1 VFNIFTSLLIATTF
15 WLGNSRMKGKTVGA
29 MVLRTL
35 TKRRRML
42 SASVALSAVLL
53 AGTAHAQSLSD
64 TVRMTVETNP
74 KILSQEHN
82 RSAIDSELR
91 RARSLYLPQVDM
103 RASLGPEY
111 TENVFTPTGSN
122 GQHIRQELSAV
133 LTQNIYDGGARTAEV
148 DHELGRS
155 RSAAY
160 RVDEDSQYVGLDA
173 VQAHLDV
180 VRLRHILDFADK
192 NVRDHAEIVQRVQAR
207 SAGGAGSAASL
218 AQALSRYEQAQAERA
233 QIRGDLADAEG
244 RYLSIVG
251 QAPGTL
257 EDPPVPVGLL
267 PTDLQASIRIMRNS
281 NPTVK
286 AREADIESAKAG
298 VELADSR
305 FDPKINLEI
314 GGDHNRNVDGVPGRD
329 NEARALIVLRWNLY
343 DGGADIHN
351 REAAYARVEQARTD
365 RLEALRQSGQDL
377 RKAWAIFEAAE
388 QRVPLLKSA
397 AQHDS
402 EVRTAYGQQYQ
413 LSQRSLLDLLD
424 AQNDYFQAEINAEN
438 AQSRAVYEA
447 YKILAIQG
455 NLLQA
460 LNVPLPPQANPN
472 VPTPRPTRPEGT

>member
-1 VFNIFTSLLIATTF
+1 MALATI
-15 WLGNSRMKGKTVGA
+15 LAAGGA
-29 MVLRTL
+29 Q
-35 TKRRRML
+35 
-42 SASVALSAVLL
+42 
-53 AGTAHAQSLSD
+53 AQSLSD
-64 TVRMTVETNP
+64 TVRMTVQTNP

-82 RSAIDSELR
+82 RTAVDSELR

-111 TENVFTPTGSN
+111 TENLFTPSGSN

-148 DHELGRS
+148 DHQLGRS

-160 RVDEDSQYVGLDA
+160 RVAENSQYVGLDA
-173 VQAHLDV
+173 IEAHLDV
-180 VRLRHILDFADK
+180 VRLRQILALSDK
-192 NVRDHAEIVQRVQAR
+192 NVQAHSDIVQRVQTR
-207 SAGGAGSAASL
+207 SSGGAGTAASL
-218 AQALSRYEQAQAERA
+218 SQALARYERAQAERD
-233 QIRGDLADAEG
+233 QVRGDLADAEA
-244 RYLSIVG
+244 RYLTIVG

-267 PTDLQASIRIMRNS
+267 PTDVDASIRAMRNS

-286 AREADIESAKAG
+286 AREADIDSAKAG

-305 FDPKINLEI
+305 FDPKIDLEV
-314 GGDHNRNVDGVPGRD
+314 GGDHNHNVGGVPGRD
-329 NEARALIVLRWNLY
+329 NEARALVVLHWNLY
-343 DGGADIHN
+343 AGGADIHN

-365 RLEALRQSGQDL
+365 RLEALRKSEQDL
-377 RKAWAIFEAAE
+377 RKAWAAYEAA
-388 QRVPLLKSA
+388 QRRVPLLNSA

-424 AQNDYFQAEINAEN
+424 AQNDYFQAQINAEN
-438 AQSRAVYEA
+438 AQSQAVFEG

-455 NLLQA
+455 DLLQA
-460 LNVPLPPQANPN
+460 LNVQAPPQANPSI
-472 VPTPRPTRPEGT
+472 PTPRPIRPEGS

>member
-1 VFNIFTSLLIATTF
+1 
-15 WLGNSRMKGKTVGA
+15 
-29 MVLRTL
+29 MVLRTA
-35 TKRRRML
+35 TRNRRWL
-42 SASVALSAVLL
+42 LCASVALATIL
-53 AGTAHAQSLSD
+53 AAGGAQAQSLSD
-64 TVRMTVETNP
+64 TVRMTVQTNP

-82 RSAIDSELR
+82 RTAVDSELR

-111 TENVFTPTGSN
+111 TENLFTPSGSN

-148 DHELGRS
+148 DHQLGRS

-160 RVDEDSQYVGLDA
+160 RVAENSQYVGLDA
-173 VQAHLDV
+173 IEAHLDV
-180 VRLRHILDFADK
+180 VRLRQILALSDK
-192 NVRDHAEIVQRVQAR
+192 NVQAHSDIVQRVQTR
-207 SAGGAGSAASL
+207 SSGGAGTAASL
-218 AQALSRYEQAQAERA
+218 SQALARYERAQAERD
-233 QIRGDLADAEG
+233 QVRGDLADAEA
-244 RYLSIVG
+244 RYLTIVG

-267 PTDLQASIRIMRNS
+267 PTDVDASIRAMRNS

-286 AREADIESAKAG
+286 AREADIDSAKAG

-305 FDPKINLEI
+305 FDPKIDLEV
-314 GGDHNRNVDGVPGRD
+314 GGDHNHNVGGVPGRD
-329 NEARALIVLRWNLY
+329 NEARALVVLHWNLY
-343 DGGADIHN
+343 AGGADIHN

-365 RLEALRQSGQDL
+365 RLEALRKSEQDL
-377 RKAWAIFEAAE
+377 RKAWAAYEAA
-388 QRVPLLKSA
+388 QRRVPLLNSA

-424 AQNDYFQAEINAEN
+424 AQNDYFQAQINAEN
-438 AQSRAVYEA
+438 AQSQAVFEG

-455 NLLQA
+455 DLLQA
-460 LNVPLPPQANPN
+460 LNVQAPPQANPSI
-472 VPTPRPTRPEGT
+472 PTPRPIRPEGS